1 MNLPP
6 PSPPLKSFP
15 ANQHGRDFIVGDV
28 HGHFE
33 MLQSLL
39 NTVDF
44 TPTHDRL
51 FVTGD
56 IVDRG
61 PYSNEALDWL
71 ANPWFHTVRG
81 NHEQMVLDSVSGQ
94 GDPPR
99 HTRNGGAWFYEH
111 PYDRQV
117 QIAQQLQ
124 ALPIAIEIELR
135 TGEKVGIIHAELPG
149 WEQGRTWREGIEL
162 LQAADPATRQAA
174 LMQALYTRRR
184 INDRD
189 DSPIAGLAQ
198 LYVGH
203 STVPEVLTLG
213 NVVYLDTGCSFA
225 DGKLSIIEAASN
237 TCWSCLPHP

>member
-1 MNLPP
+1 M
-6 PSPPLKSFP
+6 PSKRPYLKSFK

-39 NTVDF
+39 KTVDF
-44 TPTHDRL
+44 TPAQDRL

-71 ANPWFHTVRG
+71 ANPWFQSVRG
-81 NHEQMVLDSVSGQ
+81 NHEQMVLDSVNGQ

-111 PYDRQV
+111 SNQRQLE
-117 QIAQQLQ
+117 IAQQLQ
-124 ALPIAIEIELR
+124 GLPIAIEIELR

-149 WEQGRTWREGIEL
+149 WEQARTWREGIEL
-162 LQAADPATRQAA
+162 LEAADPATRQAA
-174 LMQALYTRRR
+174 LMQALYARSR

-189 DSPIAGLAQ
+189 DSPIAGLAR